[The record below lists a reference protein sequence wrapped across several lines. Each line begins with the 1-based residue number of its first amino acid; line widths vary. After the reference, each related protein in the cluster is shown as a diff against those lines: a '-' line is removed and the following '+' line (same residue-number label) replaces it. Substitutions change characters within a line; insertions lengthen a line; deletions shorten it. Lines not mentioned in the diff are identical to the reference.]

1 MFARRGPAT
10 KPPAQGDRWVLVVDD
25 DSAFLSLVHDAL
37 VAEGYD
43 VVTASS
49 GPIALDLLWS
59 VGDDQP
65 TLIVLDLDL
74 PELDGRR
81 IARLY
86 RRIPVPHAPLLI
98 CSGAAD
104 AALEAERTGALGL
117 LPKPFDLDDLLAF
130 VAGVAEEAA
139 AVHHY
144 DGGDR
149 SGRRGRGRGSGEPG
163 GRVA

>member
-1 MFARRGPAT
+1 MFARRLT
-10 KPPAQGDRWVLVVDD
+10 RKPSAPGDRWVLVVDD
-25 DSAFLSLVHDAL
+25 DSAFLSLVHDTL

-65 TLIVLDLDL
+65 ALVVLDLDL
-74 PELDGRR
+74 PELDGRHV
-81 IARLY
+81 ARLY

-104 AALEAERTGALGL
+104 AARVAERAGAIGVLA
-117 LPKPFDLDDLLAF
+117 KPFDLDELVAF

-144 DGGDR
+144 EGGDR
-149 SGRRGRGRGSGEPG
+149 SGGRGRDRGSGEPG
-163 GRVA
+163 RQIA